1 MSGRCLLCNATD
13 ARPLFVKGGKTFL
26 RCRGCGLEWLD
37 PMPTPEEI
45 NRYYEWAYREGIYAP
60 YAEAGEIRRLI
71 AEHRL
76 GVIRP
81 LARAGRW
88 LDVGCATGHFVEAA
102 AATGMAAEGLDVS
115 PGAVARARARGLTA
129 HLSKVED
136 FVPPAA
142 YDTITAFDVIEHL
155 LDPRAFID
163 RLRSWLAPGG
173 TLVLTLPDV
182 GSIYPRLLMRR
193 HWFYYLPSDHLFY
206 FDPRT
211 IARLLGERGFMVRRV
226 MRAYKPL
233 TIEYIV
239 PQLHIFNPWLGRVA
253 GALAR
258 LVPGRL
264 SRRPWQCYIG
274 EMMAVGERPAGT
286 GA

>member
-1 MSGRCLLCNATD
+1 MSARCLLCGATE
-13 ARPLFVKGGKTFL
+13 ARPLFVKGSKTFL
-26 RCRGCGLEWLD
+26 RCRACGLEWLD

-45 NRYYEWAYREGIYAP
+45 DRYYEWAYREGIYAP

-115 PGAVARARARGLTA
+115 PGAVERARARGLTA

-155 LDPRAFID
+155 LDPRAFVD

-182 GSIYPRLLMRR
+182 GSIYPRLLMGR

-211 IARLLGERGFMVRRV
+211 IARLLDERGFMVRRV

-233 TIEYIV
+233 TIDYIV

-258 LVPGRL
+258 LVPERL

-274 EMMAVGERPAGT
+274 EMMAIGERPAGA
-286 GA
+286 G